1 MNKEQLDDFAQGFYW
16 AYRKAQEENIHAL
29 MKPEVILHNS
39 LGLLA
44 IHILESRRDL
54 SEMTTYEILM
64 AYVEVL
70 KEVEEAYDARRT
82 DFETLCNN

>member
-1 MNKEQLDDFAQGFYW
+1 M
-16 AYRKAQEENIHAL
+16 
-29 MKPEVILHNS
+29 MKPEVILHNN

-64 AYVEVL
+64 AYL
-70 KEVEEAYDARRT
+70 NGSLAISLMLTASARLSL
-82 DFETLCNN
+82 FSL